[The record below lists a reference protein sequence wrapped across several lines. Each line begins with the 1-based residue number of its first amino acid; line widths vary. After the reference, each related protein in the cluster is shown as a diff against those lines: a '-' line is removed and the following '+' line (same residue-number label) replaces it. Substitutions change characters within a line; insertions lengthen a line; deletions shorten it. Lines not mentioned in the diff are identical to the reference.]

1 MDGNRRVGD
10 HWMLLRGKGSQL
22 YLNGV
27 LRAGRRGR
35 PRQSEGLSPRCG
47 SALPSSKY
55 RVDDWGCYL
64 QRKAEVKK
72 DRAMP
77 SGIARDYD
85 TLQDRL
91 SGFFLGFDLD
101 DEINVVSDGA

>member
-1 MDGNRRVGD
+1 LQTTPISDSPVRD
-10 HWMLLRGKGSQL
+10 QL
-22 YLNGV
+22 G
-27 LRAGRRGR
+27 
-35 PRQSEGLSPRCG
+35 QSEGVPPRCDPG

-85 TLQDRL
+85 TSQDRL

-101 DEINVVSDGA
+101 DEINVVSGSDAPKGV